1 MMSKWLEVSST
12 NSPPVLL
19 DEVTTEILALNCE
32 YSPLAKTAGTDYHQN
47 SPLSRLEVVNTV
59 GQ

>member
-1 MMSKWLEVSST
+1 MMSKLLEVI
-12 NSPPVLL
+12 
-19 DEVTTEILALNCE
+19 TTEILALNCE